1 MNTIKYFRIPLFNT
15 LQMSRSISTTAR
27 AVTFSKYSEPDET
40 AKVISYSLGDKI
52 GPNEVL
58 VKTLAATI
66 NPSDINQIQGVYPSR
81 PVWTK
86 ELTGEELTVGGN
98 EGVFEVVEVGSD
110 VKGFK
115 KGDWTLPGILSFGTW
130 RSHALVDASKL
141 SPPLG
146 LNGVVSPI
154 QIVTSNINPVSAYQ
168 MLKSYVELQ
177 PGDWVIQN
185 GGNSAVGRAVIQ
197 LAKLWGYKT
206 ISVVRSRP
214 DIDDLVAELKGLG
227 ADVVLTE
234 EQAASREYEEEFRKL
249 VGPDAKIKLALNC
262 VGGKSATS
270 LTNKLSTNGHHVTY
284 GAMSKQP
291 VTIGAGPFIFKN
303 ITFHG
308 YWLSARVKSDPA
320 GRNEALKEILGLVA
334 EGKLQAVPAQ
344 EHKLLADKSDEENTE
359 IARKVFKD
367 YSKGFTNKKHVFQ
380 FE

>member
-1 MNTIKYFRIPLFNT
+1 MNTVKYFRIPISNAIR
-15 LQMSRSISTTAR
+15 MSRAISTTAR
-27 AVTFSKYSEPDET
+27 AVTFPKYGEPDEI
-40 AKVISYSLGDKI
+40 ANVISYNIGDKI

-86 ELTGEELTVGGN
+86 EINGEELTIGGN

-110 VKGFK
+110 VKDYK
-115 KGDWTLPGILSFGTW
+115 KGDWTLPGVLAFGTW

-146 LNGVVSPI
+146 LNGVVSPL

-168 MLKSYVELQ
+168 MLKEYVELK

-214 DIDDLVAELKGLG
+214 DIDELIAELKGLG

-249 VGPDAKIKLALNC
+249 VGPDAQIKLALNC

-270 LTNKLSTNGHHVTY
+270 LTNKLSVNGHHVTY

-308 YWLSARVKSDPA
+308 YWLSARAQADPV
-320 GRNEALKEILGLVA
+320 GRNKALKEILGLVA
-334 EGKLQAVPAQ
+334 QGKLQAAPAL
-344 EHKLLADKSDEENTE
+344 EHKISADKTDAENTE

-367 YSKGFTNKKHVFQ
+367 YSKGFSNKKHVFQ
-380 FE
+380 FQ